1 MAIGPNAK
9 PKAPKYPLGQPGSP
23 GTRFAPSSRKA
34 PQATG
39 MDPTDPNYGTMTSGS
54 GGDLQGKG
62 AKISGVTGRD
72 IPSGQGNLQS
82 KARRSF

>member
-1 MAIGPNAK
+1 
-9 PKAPKYPLGQPGSP
+9 
-23 GTRFAPSSRKA
+23 
-34 PQATG
+34 